1 MLFRIF
7 RLFSHQCSE
16 NALFG
21 FNQNKRSM
29 ENDVKQRVREV
40 IDANAESTYAFSKEI
55 RVKQTT
61 VSDYLNNGKTPSWAV
76 IRGIIE
82 EYSDISLEWL
92 LRGKGPMY
100 ISDIPTDDDT
110 DQVLDLKAEI
120 TRLRAERDEL
130 RKGVEELRKGVEPL
144 RQEVIELRAINR
156 YQEKRLDKLA
166 GLLREEPQLSIAA
179 EKRTD
184 YITNPIIK

>member
-1 MLFRIF
+1 MKRTVFERV
-7 RLFSHQCSE
+7 SE
-16 NALFG
+16 FVESRPESKNSLAGLCGMSAQTFG
-21 FNQNKRSM
+21 RYVNGENK
-29 ENDVKQRVREV
+29 V
-40 IDANAESTYAFSKEI
+40 
-55 RVKQTT
+55 T
-61 VSDYLNNGKTPSWAV
+61 VSLIESLLRAFPNLSSDWL
-76 IRGIIE
+76 IRGE
-82 EYSDISLEWL
+82 
-92 LRGKGPMY
+92 GPMY
-100 ISDIPTDDDT
+100 IDDLPDDDDT

-166 GLLREEPQLSIAA
+166 GILREEPQLSIAA

-184 YITNPIIK
+184 YITNPIIEELL